1 MKYRVA
7 ALFSLMYLTSVLLGY
22 AASPSRPPL
31 SSLQMTPITDFKSVA
46 GEWEGLLKGL
56 SHRDDFVQVTI
67 DEDGSYEFASYRT
80 TGVFSGSGKLTLSDG
95 RLAAI
100 GKRGTTTWT
109 LYTGGDERRLKVNAV
124 DENRDVSAD
133 LSPAKKKAK

>member
-7 ALFSLMYLTSVLLGY
+7 ALFSLMYLASVLLGY

-80 TGVFSGSGKLTLSDG
+80 MGVFSGSGKLTLSDG
-95 RLAAI
+95 RLTAT
-100 GKRGTTTWT
+100 GKRGATMTWT
-109 LYTGGDERRLKVNAV
+109 LYTAGDERRLKVNAV
-124 DENRDVSAD
+124 DENRDVSAE
-133 LSPAKKKAK
+133 LSPAKAK